1 MSIDALFE
9 SVTRFYRQQPGG
21 LGGLVLLLMRF
32 ALGIA
37 FIGHGVPKLLNIAAW
52 SASIGVPV
60 SLGFLSASTMILGG
74 GLIIVGLLTPM
85 GAFFLAS
92 SMLVAIGI
100 EILHSE
106 PFVTLDP
113 GGIAPPNELPS
124 WEKATYMFLM
134 PLVLIFIGPGQFS
147 LDTFLARRF
156 GRPSAQNGTQERR
169 PSPINE

>member
-74 GLIIVGLLTPM
+74 GLLIVGLLTPM
-85 GAFFLAS
+85 GAFFPTS
-92 SMLVAIGI
+92 YLVG
-100 EILHSE
+100 
-106 PFVTLDP
+106 
-113 GGIAPPNELPS
+113 
-124 WEKATYMFLM
+124 K
-134 PLVLIFIGPGQFS
+134 
-147 LDTFLARRF
+147 RRHIC
-156 GRPSAQNGTQERR
+156 S
-169 PSPINE
+169 